1 MNLATQLRKEREEKI
16 IFHALDFAEKIEDKL
31 KESAASGYSGYEI
44 ELYQREDAH
53 ILKNPVFLESLKE
66 LLTGCEV
73 EIKKEEYTNLIIKT
87 KYYRSKLVIS
97 WKGDD

>member
-16 IFHALDFAEKIEDKL
+16 IFHALDFAEEIEGEL

-44 ELYQREDAH
+44 SLCRREDAH
-53 ILKNPVFLESLKE
+53 ILKSPVFIESLKE

-73 EIKKEEYTNLIIKT
+73 EIRKDEYTNLLTNTI
-87 KYYRSKLVIS
+87 YYRSKLVIS

>member
-16 IFHALDFAEKIEDKL
+16 IFHALDFAEEIEGEL

-44 ELYQREDAH
+44 QLYQREDAH
-53 ILKNPVFLESLKE
+53 ILKNPMFIESLKE
-66 LLTGCEV
+66 LLTGCQVEV
-73 EIKKEEYTNLIIKT
+73 KNDEYTNLLTKA

-97 WKGDD
+97 WRDDD